1 MRNVV
6 VKDLLL
12 WHTQGPVTVDVWLQ
26 PNPAAAR
33 RDVRQR
39 RAVMSDVQQ
48 TCAVLQGA
56 TVDAV
61 LPFADVDVRPGAA
74 AAIPENSR
82 LAAAMEPK
90 QSTLTV

>member
-1 MRNVV
+1 M
-6 VKDLLL
+6 
-12 WHTQGPVTVDVWLQ
+12 VDVWLQ

-33 RDVRQR
+33 RDVRQL

-48 TCAVLQGA
+48 TC
-56 TVDAV
+56 AV

-90 QSTLTV
+90 QSTLTA